1 MNRTL
6 LAIATFAT
14 FAAALPAAAQSLRP
28 RVGDDGVPQGHRPP
42 PGMCRIW
49 LDGVPPG
56 RQPAPTDCASAVRNR
71 PANGRVV
78 FGDAAPR
85 SGRGKVRR
93 QDDANDER
101 RDDER
106 RDDER
111 RPPRR
116 DDDGPPRV
124 PDTRERDTMPRM
136 PSTRALDAGRRFSD
150 QEAWMGDVSVR
161 AQWDDANGDGT
172 PERITWVDR
181 RGQIVQV
188 WIDDD
193 GDGRADIVE
202 KYVEGER
209 TQVVRG

>member
-6 LAIATFAT
+6 LAIATLAT
-14 FAAALPAAAQSLRP
+14 LAAASPAAAQALRDRP
-28 RVGDDGVPQGHRPP
+28 RDSDGNIPQGHRPP

-71 PANGRVV
+71 PANGRVI

-85 SGRGKVRR
+85 AGTGKAKRPDDDGRSGRE
-93 QDDANDER
+93 DA
-101 RDDER
+101 
-106 RDDER
+106 R

-116 DDDGPPRV
+116 DDEGPPRV
-124 PDTRERDTMPRM
+124 PDTRERGTMPRM

-150 QEAWMGDVSVR
+150 QEVWLGDVSVR
-161 AQWDDANGDGT
+161 AQWDDADGDGS
-172 PERITWVDR
+172 PERIVWVDR

-193 GDGRADIVE
+193 DDGRADIVE
-202 KYVEGER
+202 KYSQGER
-209 TQVVRG
+209 TQVLRG

>member
-1 MNRTL
+1 MNRRL

-28 RVGDDGVPQGHRPP
+28 RGGVDGVPQGHRPP

-56 RQPAPTDCASAVRNR
+56 RQPAATDCASAVRNR
-71 PANGRVV
+71 PANGRVI

-85 SGRGKVRR
+85 SRRGKVRPD
-93 QDDANDER
+93 DDANDER
-101 RDDER
+101 RNE
-106 RDDER
+106 ER

-124 PDTRERDTMPRM
+124 PDTRERYAMPRM
-136 PSTRALDAGRRFSD
+136 PGTRALEAGRRFSD

-161 AQWDDANGDGT
+161 AQWDDADGDGS
-172 PERITWVDR
+172 PERIVWVDR
-181 RGQIVQV
+181 RGEIVQV

-193 GDGRADIVE
+193 GDGRADVVE
-202 KYVEGER
+202 KYSQGER